1 MKINGKN
8 ILPLNENIGVGM
20 IYDMNLEQNVCLLG
34 IVLNPEY

>member
-20 IYDMNLEQNVCLLG
+20 IYDVNLEQNFCLLG